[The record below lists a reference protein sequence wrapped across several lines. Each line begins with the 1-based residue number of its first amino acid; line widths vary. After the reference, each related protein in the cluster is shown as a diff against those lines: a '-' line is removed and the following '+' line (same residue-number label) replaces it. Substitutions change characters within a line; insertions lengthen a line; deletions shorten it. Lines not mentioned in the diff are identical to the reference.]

1 VSRDELIDMI
11 LDARSEEEIEIAERE
26 ADAWL
31 EDYPDDVG
39 IAAACEQLE
48 MMRMASGID

>member
-1 VSRDELIDMI
+1 MIDMI

-31 EDYPDDVG
+31 EDHPDDVG
-39 IAAACEQLE
+39 
-48 MMRMASGID
+48 

>member
-1 VSRDELIDMI
+1 VSRDELIEMI
-11 LDARSEEEIEIAERE
+11 LDARSADEIEIAERE

-31 EDYPDDVG
+31 EDHPDDVG

>member
-11 LDARSEEEIEIAERE
+11 LDARTTDEIEIAERE

-31 EDYPDDVG
+31 EDHPDDLG
-39 IAAACEQLE
+39 IAFACEQLE
-48 MMRMASGID
+48 MMRLDSGID